1 MPQYRENLTLAVPVM
16 LSQVGQ
22 VVVQL
27 ADNAMV
33 GRLGALPLA
42 GVSFGGAVFVIF
54 MFWGMGVSLGLTP
67 LVGEAYAKRD
77 LRGAAALFQ
86 NSLVL
91 YAATGIVLL
100 ALLLGALVIA
110 ISGVNPFK
118 AYGTIITGALGKK
131 TAIRQTVKIAVPLLG
146 CALAIAPCFKMR
158 FWNIGAEGQITA
170 GAIAASYFALYWV
183 GKVPSAVLLLIM
195 GAAGAV
201 AGGIWAL
208 IPAFFKARWNT
219 NETLFTLMMNYII
232 IGVVRWLQGGPWEG
246 RPGSQ
251 IIPMFDQSAWLP
263 EVFGVHC
270 GWIIVLVLVVVMHL
284 YMNYTKHGYEIA
296 VIGDSLNTARY
307 AGMNVGH
314 VMMRTMFLSGAISG
328 LVGFIVASGANNTLY
343 DGVANGV
350 GFTSITVAWLSQL
363 NAFAMIVISALLAIL
378 EKGAETLQTAMQVPT
393 SISDIVTGILLFCM
407 LGCEFFINYRMIF
420 RRKQAEAPAA
430 PAAAESDQTESKEDA
445 SC

>member
-1 MPQYRENLTLAVPVM
+1 MNNSM
-16 LSQVGQ
+16 K
-22 VVVQL
+22 
-27 ADNAMV
+27 
-33 GRLGALPLA
+33 
-42 GVSFGGAVFVIF
+42 
-54 MFWGMGVSLGLTP
+54 TP
-67 LVGEAYAKRD
+67 LIRLAKREGMD
-77 LRGAAALFQ
+77 KRTVWAIRVG
-86 NSLVL
+86 S
-91 YAATGIVLL
+91 ILL

-158 FWNIGAEGQITA
+158 FWNIGAEGQI
-170 GAIAASYFALYWV
+170 
-183 GKVPSAVLLLIM
+183 
-195 GAAGAV
+195 
-201 AGGIWAL
+201 
-208 IPAFFKARWNT
+208 
-219 NETLFTLMMNYII
+219 
-232 IGVVRWLQGGPWEG
+232 
-246 RPGSQ
+246 
-251 IIPMFDQSAWLP
+251 MFDQSAWLP